1 LCGAIY
7 LGADSDSSSEEEE
20 DSCPPKPG
28 IVRSESTPANLV
40 IAVPPK
46 PSRQPASAVAGSN
59 IASNPK
65 AAKAEWLA
73 NLEKDMGAIKG
84 QIGKM
89 QQSPKYP
96 YPSSVQ
102 ESPVGFVGKE
112 GFSANPS
119 VASRARV
126 ANDPSSRIRRS
137 DSNPTNL
144 PLAKQ
149 PPAGGAPQASNV
161 AAKAAKAEWLA
172 NLEKDMGAIKG
183 QIGKMQQSP
192 KYPYPSQASNSPLV
206 VSPSDGFA
214 VGKKLAP
221 KSSSNSD
228 LSTPPTQITKAS
240 SKAPG
245 SDRPSSSAARNEVVV
260 KNPSSA
266 PLKKSS
272 EPRILHS
279 NFKKGAPDGSH
290 RVSSE
295 APKRKNSAPPSS
307 VAVSASVDDPRVA
320 LADRRQKRE
329 EERNALRAFVQA
341 KRKEKVSIGIIACR
355 F

>member
-1 LCGAIY
+1 
-7 LGADSDSSSEEEE
+7 
-20 DSCPPKPG
+20 
-28 IVRSESTPANLV
+28 VV
-40 IAVPPK
+40 AVPQHA
-46 PSRQPASAVAGSN
+46 SREPASVVAGSN
-59 IASNPK
+59 IAAK

-96 YPSSVQ
+96 YPSAVG

-112 GFSANPS
+112 GFSANP
-119 VASRARV
+119 VVVSRAPGREEPRKQ
-126 ANDPSSRIRRS
+126 ANVPSSSRIHRS

-144 PLAKQ
+144 VLASKHPPVSGVPQ
-149 PPAGGAPQASNV
+149 PANI

-192 KYPYPSQASNSPLV
+192 KYPYPSQGANSPLV

-214 VGKKLAP
+214 VGKKFNP
-221 KSSSNSD
+221 KPNPNNDS
-228 LSTPPTQITKAS
+228 STPPTQVTKESA
-240 SKAPG
+240 KVLG
-245 SDRPSSSAARNEVVV
+245 SDGSRSSVARNEMVV

-266 PLKKSS
+266 ALKKSS
-272 EPRILHS
+272 ESRALQS
-279 NFKKGAPDGSH
+279 NVKKATPDGSN
-290 RVSSE
+290 RASSE
-295 APKRKNSAPPSS
+295 ALKRKNSAPPSS
-307 VAVSASVDDPRVA
+307 VAVSASVDDPRAA

-329 EERNALRAFVQA
+329 EERNALRAFVKA
-341 KRKEKVSIGIIACR
+341 KRNEKVSLETIKCHNCY
-355 F
+355 